1 MLSYLLQLK
10 FIWISFSIFFLTI
23 FANFHIFLK
32 IYHLV
37 VFIAKLWDDSL
48 ILVMTFL
55 LLKLSKFR
63 YLSFLKSSFVCEK
76 VLFVFISVNESL
88 DATIVEIELARD

>member
-1 MLSYLLQLK
+1 
-10 FIWISFSIFFLTI
+10 
-23 FANFHIFLK
+23 
-32 IYHLV
+32 
-37 VFIAKLWDDSL
+37 
-48 ILVMTFL
+48 MTFL

-88 DATIVEIELARD
+88 DATIAEIELARD